1 MEADVQGGII
11 LDSWSD
17 DRGVDRTLTDIKSYP
32 FSFLVQSF
40 LPQQRGLT
48 GTSRVNSPALGAQTN
63 DARNSEDEGVNMKEV
78 DGLLSEIA
86 VMLGKW
92 SLYSRFL
99 AGKCK
104 VSVPT
109 QQQTHRRA
117 LLTIDAI
124 KDLETPEDAPL
135 TMPEVL
141 TKSNLQNKVSGKL
154 ISPYNTMTT
163 FFFRRSV
170 EKAFQLDELPSGL
183 SLSMARPID
192 SNPPFIM
199 SAVDDVMYIVN
210 AVIKKSL
217 STAQR
222 DVVASVIPA
231 IGRVLGSDF
240 VVMIQRKM
248 RDESYPKAAVQGGF
262 PPEDKII
269 SFIVLINSLDM
280 ANEYLAR
287 IVSAYLG
294 PSPTSSHKQNGHSHS
309 FSPKDSFPFDH
320 DAAFVT
326 QLLQTLNTSF
336 TAKTTE
342 LLNSGLQVLYNQVIK
357 PRLRP
362 VLSDTFRDAD
372 YTLTEEEISE
382 LLASAEGSASD
393 DERLAPL
400 LDNIIPDRDSDS
412 GEQRLSRVAARFE
425 HGWDALMRPVAR
437 LMTPRTFASVLDITA
452 AYLARVLEK
461 RAWSYGSSSG
471 GGASGGVSAYGAIR
485 MERDFLG
492 IVGVVSKGGNYAVRE
507 AFAKMTQILTVANME
522 EEEWEEI
529 NDGQGEED
537 GGMQWVLSEEERRR
551 ARNLV
556 RR

>member
-1 MEADVQGGII
+1 MPDV
-11 LDSWSD
+11 
-17 DRGVDRTLTDIKSYP
+17 
-32 FSFLVQSF
+32 
-40 LPQQRGLT
+40 
-48 GTSRVNSPALGAQTN
+48 
-63 DARNSEDEGVNMKEV
+63 
-78 DGLLSEIA
+78 
-86 VMLGKW
+86 
-92 SLYSRFL
+92 L
-99 AGKCK
+99 A
-104 VSVPT
+104 
-109 QQQTHRRA
+109 
-117 LLTIDAI
+117 
-124 KDLETPEDAPL
+124 
-135 TMPEVL
+135 
-141 TKSNLQNKVSGKL
+141 KSNLQNKVSGKL
-154 ISPYNTMTT
+154 VNPYNAMTT

-170 EKAFQLDELPSGL
+170 EKAFQLDELPNGL
-183 SLSMARPID
+183 SLSMSRAIE

-222 DVVASVIPA
+222 EVIASVIPA
-231 IGRVLGSDF
+231 VGRVLGSDF

-287 IVSAYLG
+287 IVSTYLG
-294 PSPTSSHKQNGHSHS
+294 PSAPGNKQQNGHGHA

-320 DAAFVT
+320 DATFVV
-326 QLLQTLNTSF
+326 QLLQTLNASF

-372 YTLTEEEISE
+372 YTLTEEEIAD
-382 LLASAEGSASD
+382 LLAQAEGASDD

-400 LDNIIPDRDSDS
+400 LDNVIPPDADASS
-412 GEQRLSRVAARFE
+412 SPEQRLSRVAARFE
-425 HGWDALMRPVAR
+425 RGWDALMRPIAR
-437 LMTPRTFASVLDITA
+437 LMTPRTFASVLDVTA

-461 RAWSYGSSSG
+461 RAWSYGASSSSSSAAAAAGQGAG
-471 GGASGGVSAYGAIR
+471 GGGGGVSAYGAIR

-507 AFAKMTQILTVANME
+507 PFAKMTQILTVANME

-529 NDGQGEED
+529 NDGAEGED
-537 GGMQWVLSEEERRR
+537 GGMEWVLTEEERGR
-551 ARNLV
+551 ARGLV

>member
-1 MEADVQGGII
+1 
-11 LDSWSD
+11 
-17 DRGVDRTLTDIKSYP
+17 
-32 FSFLVQSF
+32 
-40 LPQQRGLT
+40 
-48 GTSRVNSPALGAQTN
+48 
-63 DARNSEDEGVNMKEV
+63 
-78 DGLLSEIA
+78 
-86 VMLGKW
+86 
-92 SLYSRFL
+92 
-99 AGKCK
+99 
-104 VSVPT
+104 
-109 QQQTHRRA
+109 
-117 LLTIDAI
+117 
-124 KDLETPEDAPL
+124 
-135 TMPEVL
+135 MPEVL
-141 TKSNLQNKVSGKL
+141 TKSNLHNKVAGKL

-183 SLSMARPID
+183 SLSMAKSID
-192 SNPPFIM
+192 ANPPFIM

-248 RDESYPKAAVQGGF
+248 RDESYPKPAVQGGF

-287 IVSAYLG
+287 IVSTYLG
-294 PSPTSSHKQNGHSHS
+294 PPPSSDSRSRQNGHG

-382 LLASAEGSASD
+382 LLASAGDASD

-400 LDNIIPDRDSDS
+400 LDNIIPDRDLDDDDDNSPS
-412 GEQRLSRVAARFE
+412 GGVRRLSRVAARFE
-425 HGWDALMRPVAR
+425 RGWDALVRPIAR

-461 RAWSYGSSSG
+461 RAWSYGPSSSSAGQQGAG
-471 GGASGGVSAYGAIR
+471 GGGGGVSAYGAIR

-507 AFAKMTQILTVANME
+507 AFARMTQILTVANME

-529 NDGQGEED
+529 NDGLAGED

-556 RR
+556 RG

>member
-1 MEADVQGGII
+1 
-11 LDSWSD
+11 
-17 DRGVDRTLTDIKSYP
+17 
-32 FSFLVQSF
+32 
-40 LPQQRGLT
+40 
-48 GTSRVNSPALGAQTN
+48 
-63 DARNSEDEGVNMKEV
+63 
-78 DGLLSEIA
+78 
-86 VMLGKW
+86 
-92 SLYSRFL
+92 
-99 AGKCK
+99 
-104 VSVPT
+104 
-109 QQQTHRRA
+109 
-117 LLTIDAI
+117 
-124 KDLETPEDAPL
+124 
-135 TMPEVL
+135 
-141 TKSNLQNKVSGKL
+141 
-154 ISPYNTMTT
+154 MTT

-170 EKAFQLDELPSGL
+170 EKAFQLDESPSGL
-183 SLSMARPID
+183 SLSMARSID

-222 DVVASVIPA
+222 DIVASAIPA
-231 IGRVLGSDF
+231 VGRVLGSDF

-248 RDESYPKAAVQGGF
+248 RDESYPKAAGQGGF
-262 PPEDKII
+262 PPEEKII
-269 SFIVLINSLDM
+269 QFIVLINSLDM

-294 PSPTSSHKQNGHSHS
+294 PQPATNGGGQQQNGSHSHG

-320 DAAFVT
+320 DAAFVI

-342 LLNSGLQVLYNQVIK
+342 LLNSGIQVLYNQVIK

-362 VLSDTFRDAD
+362 VFTETFRDAD
-372 YTLTEEEISE
+372 YTLTEEELAE
-382 LLASAEGSASD
+382 LSAQQDDGAASD
-393 DERLAPL
+393 DERRASYNDPS
-400 LDNIIPDRDSDS
+400 PS
-412 GEQRLSRVAARFE
+412 QRGPSRVAARFE
-425 HGWDALMRPVAR
+425 QGWDALMRPVAR

-461 RAWSYGSSSG
+461 RAWSYGASSSSSSSG
-471 GGASGGVSAYGAIR
+471 GGGGVSAYGAIR

-529 NDGQGEED
+529 NDGVEGGD

-556 RR
+556 RS

>member
-1 MEADVQGGII
+1 
-11 LDSWSD
+11 
-17 DRGVDRTLTDIKSYP
+17 
-32 FSFLVQSF
+32 
-40 LPQQRGLT
+40 
-48 GTSRVNSPALGAQTN
+48 
-63 DARNSEDEGVNMKEV
+63 
-78 DGLLSEIA
+78 
-86 VMLGKW
+86 
-92 SLYSRFL
+92 
-99 AGKCK
+99 
-104 VSVPT
+104 
-109 QQQTHRRA
+109 
-117 LLTIDAI
+117 
-124 KDLETPEDAPL
+124 
-135 TMPEVL
+135 MPEVL
-141 TKSNLQNKVSGKL
+141 TKSNLHNKVSGKL
-154 ISPYNTMTT
+154 ISPYNAMTT

-170 EKAFQLDELPSGL
+170 EKAFQLDELPAGL
-183 SLSMARPID
+183 SLSMSRTID
-192 SNPPFIM
+192 GNPPFIM

-222 DVVASVIPA
+222 DIVASVIPA

-248 RDESYPKAAVQGGF
+248 RDESYPKPAVQGGF

-287 IVSAYLG
+287 IVSTYLG
-294 PSPTSSHKQNGHSHS
+294 PSSSTPHQQNGHSHA

-372 YTLTEEEISE
+372 YTLTEEQLSD
-382 LLASAEGSASD
+382 LLAQADGASD

-400 LDNIIPDRDSDS
+400 LDNIIPDRDASS
-412 GEQRLSRVAARFE
+412 SSSSSSLSRVAARFE
-425 HGWDALMRPVAR
+425 HGWDALMKPIAR
-437 LMTPRTFASVLDITA
+437 IMTPRTFASVLDITA

-461 RAWSYGSSSG
+461 RAWSYGSSSSSSSSSGPG
-471 GGASGGVSAYGAIR
+471 GQGGGGVSPYGAIR

-507 AFAKMTQILTVANME
+507 PFAKMTQILTVANME
-522 EEEWEEI
+522 EEEWDEI
-529 NDGQGEED
+529 QASTEGDED
-537 GGMQWVLSEEERRR
+537 GAMEWILTEEERRR
-551 ARNLV
+551 ARALV
-556 RR
+556 RS